1 MNETF
6 LAQLGLLLVS
16 VQITD
21 ADAGVIFV
29 LFYSN
34 CDFSF
39 SSIFLATR
47 ADVLPLN

>member
-21 ADAGVIFV
+21 ADAGVIF
-29 LFYSN
+29 
-34 CDFSF
+34 FSF
-39 SSIFLATR
+39 IPIVISVSALYF
-47 ADVLPLN
+47 

>member
-21 ADAGVIFV
+21 ADAGVIFFV
-29 LFYSN
+29 LFQ
-34 CDFSF
+34 
-39 SSIFLATR
+39 L
-47 ADVLPLN
+47 